1 MTYVS
6 KTALIVAGIGLALSG
21 CTYFEPAFP
30 DQVTKSAADGLQ
42 SVSSLVASAQLG
54 DFKGP
59 ESYDGANTRYAD
71 ALAQLEVTRSWV
83 KNRAESLDGWPATKA
98 AKLLVADLTNCVD
111 GVIEMAQQHRAF
123 GLGQSNAYSLVQ
135 VTCAI
140 PINNI
145 LR

>member
-1 MTYVS
+1 MTYFS
-6 KTALIVAGIGLALSG
+6 KTAFIVAGIGIALSG

-59 ESYDGANTRYAD
+59 GSYNGAATRYAD

-83 KNRAESLDGWPATKA
+83 KNRAESNDGRPATKA
-98 AKLLVADLTNCVD
+98 ATLLAADLTECVD
-111 GVIEMAQQHRAF
+111 GVTEMAQQHRTV
-123 GLGQSNAYSLVQ
+123 GLGQSQAYTLVQ

-145 LR
+145 LQ